1 MSTEASNEES
11 VSFPPSPAT
20 QAIATNEGL
29 HPRARHTE
37 PLLAPP
43 PSTPQRGSRPSAT
56 PLLWMTLGLLFF
68 FISATQLRR
77 ESPLYPQL
85 HLVASASP
93 LPQAVAADA
102 DMVGEGGARQPVQ
115 EVSTSQPYYLAEME
129 DEPQVVP
136 ARATATATATA
147 SSSSFASGSGS
158 ASGSPLPSAAGSRV
172 CVLLGAGSRLMRN
185 HAAGVAPLVLAP
197 INHLHVQVAYHPF
210 LRGIAAAD
218 PSITPANAP
227 PAGSGRFQFPRL
239 YNRASLWFCNISSL
253 QDARNMHAAEPLDV
267 HSAIIVDA
275 DEFNPASRKFDGR
288 ARHNLKCVRTP
299 RSGARAR

>member
-1 MSTEASNEES
+1 
-11 VSFPPSPAT
+11 
-20 QAIATNEGL
+20 
-29 HPRARHTE
+29 
-37 PLLAPP
+37 
-43 PSTPQRGSRPSAT
+43 
-56 PLLWMTLGLLFF
+56 MTLGLLFF